1 MNKIILHASIH
12 APIERCFDL
21 ASSIDLHKISASK
34 SQEEAIDGVTEGF
47 IKLNETVTRPNSFV
61 DEMLEGSFKF
71 MKHRHEFKREED
83 KTIMIDTFEFASPL
97 GPLGKL
103 VDKLFLENYMR
114 NFLVERNEVIKDFAE
129 SDKWKQVL

>member
-1 MNKIILHASIH
+1 
-12 APIERCFDL
+12 
-21 ASSIDLHKISASK
+21 
-34 SQEEAIDGVTEGF
+34 
-47 IKLNETVTRPNSFV
+47 
-61 DEMLEGSFKF
+61 MLEGSFNF

-103 VDKLFLENYMR
+103 VDKFFLENYMR
-114 NFLVERNEVIKDFAE
+114 NFLVERNAVIKDFAE